1 MGYPEPHRDFWDEIL
16 DRYRCA
22 EIDGLGSRCQLVV
35 GHDGQHLLERDGQR
49 LAWPVGA
56 EPHLRPPWATS
67 FPRRERAE
75 HLEVRATASRSS

>member
-49 LAWPVGA
+49 LA
-56 EPHLRPPWATS
+56 
-67 FPRRERAE
+67 
-75 HLEVRATASRSS
+75 